1 MAGTLR
7 DIRKRIIAVKKTQKI
22 TRAMKMVSA
31 AKFARAGR
39 AIQSARPYAEKLSEV
54 LGSVASGVDPDA
66 HPLIQP
72 RTPVRKLD
80 VVVFTS
86 DRGLCGAYNT
96 NITRFAERLIVQRR
110 PELERVSLICVG
122 RKSADAARRRRLGE
136 ITRQWPSGGTVL
148 SALAGEVARFLAGRY
163 ERGECDEVVLVYSQ
177 FLSAI
182 SQRPVSQGLLPLRP
196 ERPSARLAGYE
207 IEPDAEGLLAEL
219 IPRAV
224 EFAIF
229 RALLENQAGE
239 HGARM
244 TAMENATSNT
254 QELIRSLTLEFN
266 KARQAAITAEL
277 VEIVSGAQAL

>member
-39 AIQSARPYAEKLSEV
+39 AIQSARPYAEKLTEV
-54 LGSVASGVDPDA
+54 LASVASGVDADA

-80 VVVFTS
+80 VVIFTS
-86 DRGLCGAYNT
+86 DRGLCGAYNA
-96 NITRFAERLIVQRR
+96 NISRFAERMVAQRR
-110 PELERVSLICVG
+110 PDLERVSLICVG
-122 RKSADAARRRRLGE
+122 RKSAESARRRRVGE
-136 ITRQWPSGGTVL
+136 INRQWQVGGTVL
-148 SALAGEVARFLAGRY
+148 TNLAGEIARYLSGRY
-163 ERGECDEVVLVYSQ
+163 ERGDCDEVVLVYSQ

-182 SQRPVSQGLLPLRP
+182 SQRPVSQTLLPLRP
-196 ERPSARLAGYE
+196 ERPPTRLAGYE

-219 IPRAV
+219 VPRAV
-224 EFAIF
+224 DFSIF

-244 TAMENATSNT
+244 TAMENATTNT